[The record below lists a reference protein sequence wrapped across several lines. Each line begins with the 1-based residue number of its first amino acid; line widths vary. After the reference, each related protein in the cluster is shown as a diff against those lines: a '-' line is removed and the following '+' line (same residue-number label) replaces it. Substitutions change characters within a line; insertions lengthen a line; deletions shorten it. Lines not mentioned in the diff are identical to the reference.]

1 MHVQSSCF
9 AHKTNCFLTLLS
21 SSSSSSLLK
30 VPTMMKMR
38 LQCAFIYFVP
48 GGTPYNGQYK
58 KAPPE
63 RGNFFRHQVYERAGI
78 LLVEVYERIGRSVIS
93 VCKT

>member
-1 MHVQSSCF
+1 MHEQSSCF
-9 AHKTNCFLTLLS
+9 AHKTNCFLTSVLL
-21 SSSSSSLLK
+21 SSLLK

-38 LQCAFIYFVP
+38 LQCVFIYFLP
-48 GGTPYNGQYK
+48 GGTPYNDGQYG

-63 RGNFFRHQVYERAGI
+63 RGTSFRHQVYERLGI